1 MPSAKRVASRSPSP
15 SPSAGGGGAL
25 GLTIKARYVRYKETE
40 GSVVWQPDLAAASEL
55 SLVVVLIL
63 QGLTSIEFLQQACTC
78 VAGVLAALC
87 VYPHAHAHPAL
98 LPPHRAIYGNAR
110 ITVPTTGGRRHTVPT
125 PLCYTHTSA
134 PQVCAIPLP
143 PAQGLRPRQV

>member
-1 MPSAKRVASRSPSP
+1 M
-15 SPSAGGGGAL
+15 
-25 GLTIKARYVRYKETE
+25 TIKARYVRYKETE

-87 VYPHAHAHPAL
+87 VYPHAHAHPACCHHTEPSMVMRVSPSRQQAVGGTQCQHPYVTL
-98 LPPHRAIYGNAR
+98 TPPHHRCVLFR
-110 ITVPTTGGRRHTVPT
+110 CH
-125 PLCYTHTSA
+125 
-134 PQVCAIPLP
+134 
-143 PAQGLRPRQV
+143 RPKGSVLVKSDKNDRLVAASGA